1 MASMARLTSNDVS
14 RVELKQQTE
23 LWGDTTMW
31 LYKKKCQQRIDKEGN
46 IHTKKT
52 SAMAKK
58 IDKI

>member
-1 MASMARLTSNDVS
+1 
-14 RVELKQQTE
+14 VELKQQTE
-23 LWGDTTMW
+23 LWGTQQCGY
-31 LYKKKCQQRIDKEGN
+31 LKKKCQQRIDKEGN

>member
-1 MASMARLTSNDVS
+1 MGGTKATNRTV
-14 RVELKQQTE
+14 
-23 LWGDTTMW
+23 GDTTMW
-31 LYKKKCQQRIDKEGN
+31 LFKKKCQQRIDKEGN